1 MTAGGERGEKIAR
14 ERVDNFTDGAFA
26 FAVTLLVIGGG
37 NTPQDFGAMRD
48 ALARVPVFAM
58 GFALIAL
65 FWHGHVRWRR
75 LCGGHD
81 GVSVVLT
88 LLMIFLVLVYV
99 YPLQL
104 MAAALVAWV
113 SRDMATTRAIFGD
126 TSLAD
131 LFVIYGAGF
140 SAMAATLA
148 LLFWRGR
155 RTCAPDDVQTA
166 RVETGVWSI
175 QAVVGLLS
183 MALTQVPAL
192 AIWAGMVYA
201 TLGIAIPLWVRVAQR
216 KPAAADG

>member
-1 MTAGGERGEKIAR
+1 MKAGGERGEKIAR

-37 NTPQDFGAMRD
+37 NTPLDFGAMRD

-81 GVSVVLT
+81 RLSVVLT

-104 MAAALVAWV
+104 MAAALFAWV
-113 SRDMATTRAIFGD
+113 SQDAATTRAIFGD

-148 LLFWRGR
+148 LLFGRGR
-155 RTCAPDDVQTA
+155 RTCAPEDVQTA
-166 RVETGVWSI
+166 RIETGVWTI
-175 QAVVGLLS
+175 QAVVGLMS
-183 MALTQVPAL
+183 IALTQVPSL

-201 TLGIAIPLWVRVAQR
+201 TLGVAIPLWVRFAQR
-216 KPAAADG
+216 KFASPES